1 MSNSDLI
8 WGLTRSNSSFMV
20 KRNGIILSREPGNLM
35 NKHSFKY
42 SGLAP
47 AKTISIQSGNKGIV
61 VSTKTKQSLKPA
73 KSQNSSTIYK
83 PARSTAKAVKGIV
96 KGYRPDL
103 VQAAIAR
110 AGRLLQSQM
119 PVKSKNKKSR
129 GKK

>member
-1 MSNSDLI
+1 
-8 WGLTRSNSSFMV
+8 MV

-47 AKTISIQSGNKGIV
+47 AKTVSIQSGAKGIT
-61 VSTKTKQSLKPA
+61 VSTKTKNSTKPSKSL
-73 KSQNSSTIYK
+73 NSSTIYK
-83 PARSTAKAVKGIV
+83 PARSTTKSVQGIV

-103 VQAAIAR
+103 VKAAMAR
-110 AGRLLQSQM
+110 ASRLLESQL
-119 PVKSKNKKSR
+119 PVKSINKKSR